1 MFFFLVFFSDGYYWF
16 KNVYIFFNLVKIK
29 VNFFENFQFFRFW
42 EDLGFYYLEIVDG
55 KIKNIVV
62 VGQGEEFDL
71 VIDDGVFRVDLSK
84 RMILFCFVDMYIY
97 LDKGYIW
104 GRLLN
109 VDGIFFGVIVSMER
123 DVELYYSLEDIY
135 CRMEFVF

>member
-1 MFFFLVFFSDGYYWF
+1 
-16 KNVYIFFNLVKIK
+16 
-29 VNFFENFQFFRFW
+29 
-42 EDLGFYYLEIVDG
+42 
-55 KIKNIVV
+55 
-62 VGQGEEFDL
+62 
-71 VIDDGVFRVDLSK
+71 
-84 RMILFCFVDMYIY
+84 MYIY